1 MPSQIHPDEIAIV
14 VLCLQHYREHKRAMR
29 ATPPTGMP
37 LRFHAATGELPSPE
51 AVVESLLADPVRS
64 ALRGKVREIGQAL
77 MTRGGLS
84 LMHAMADEVEKSDI
98 PSAGA
103 TLDKWWNGISNGKQI
118 WAS

>member
-1 MPSQIHPDEIAIV
+1 MPGGWLVNASGRIGTGFYSDTIGRANAYLVNGIVSAACLFAMPAIMQSGSIVLLFLAVGIAYW
-14 VLCLQHYREHKRAMR
+14 QY
-29 ATPPTGMP
+29 G
-37 LRFHAATGELPSPE
+37 
-51 AVVESLLADPVRS
+51 
-64 ALRGKVREIGQAL
+64 
-77 MTRGGLS
+77 GGLS